1 MSLRAKRLELLH
13 CGCTHLPTSQVAL
26 YINVNPD
33 SYNIIGSNQRLASP
47 FCSGGMSVM
56 SLSDLIEVY

>member
-26 YINVNPD
+26 YINVIPD
-33 SYNIIGSNQRLASP
+33 SYNIIGSNQRLASHVP
-47 FCSGGMSVM
+47 FCLWVM
-56 SLSDLIEVY
+56 SLSDVIEVFW